1 MPKAVKTHFECTACG
16 AQSPK
21 WMGKCSN
28 CGGWSTLE
36 EVRSTRGVGGRG
48 SAAASPGT
56 ASARPRAVP
65 LGEVQHDDTARF
77 PCGIGEFDRVLGGGI
92 VAGAVGLLGGEPG
105 IGKSTLLMQLVVAL
119 AKQNRRVLYVTGEE
133 SAAQV
138 AMRARR
144 IGMSDDVMLLSTAD
158 VGDTLLALSEAEYD
172 VAVIDSIQTL
182 RSDSLESAAGSV
194 SQVRDVASSLT
205 ETAKRSG
212 VALFIIGHV
221 TKDGHLAGPKV
232 LEHLVDTVLTFEGD
246 ASYTYR
252 MVRAEKNR
260 FGPAHEVGVFEM
272 RDSGLHEV
280 PDPSRLFLAQRPEH
294 SAGSVIVATAEGQR
308 PLLAEVQALVAP
320 AQYGSPRRV
329 ATGVDANRLAV
340 LLAVLHRK
348 AGVQVLDMDVF
359 ANVAGGIRVDEPAV
373 DLALCAAVVSSLRE
387 RQVPGDTLVFGEVG
401 LAGELRAISKVE
413 PRLREAAKLGFRQVI
428 LPRANAAKVTEQ
440 QAEGMKLLGA
450 KNLEEALSFL

>member
-1 MPKAVKTHFECTACG
+1 MAKGDKKTHYECTACG

-21 WMGKCSN
+21 WLGKCPG

-36 EVRSTRGVGGRG
+36 EVRKVAPGRRATPGG
-48 SAAASPGT
+48 ASP
-56 ASARPRAVP
+56 AVRPRAIA
-65 LGEVQHDDTARF
+65 LGAIEQDDAERF
-77 PCGIGEFDRVLGGGI
+77 PSGLGEFDRVLGGGL
-92 VAGAVGLLGGEPG
+92 VVGAVVLLGGDPG

-119 AKQNRRVLYVTGEE
+119 ARKQRRVLYVTGEE

-144 IGMSDDVMLLSTAD
+144 IGMSDEVMLLSTTD
-158 VGDTLLALSEAEYD
+158 LGDALTALAEDTYD

-182 RSDSLESAAGSV
+182 RAEDLASAAGSV
-194 SQVRDVASSLT
+194 SQVREVATALT
-205 ETAKRSG
+205 EHAKRSG
-212 VALFIIGHV
+212 VTLFIIGHV
-221 TKDGHLAGPKV
+221 TKDGTLAGPKV

-246 ASYTYR
+246 ASHTYR

-260 FGPAHEVGVFEM
+260 FGPAQEVGVFEM

-280 PDPSRLFLAQRPEH
+280 PDPSRLFLAQRPAEA
-294 SAGSVIVATAEGQR
+294 AGSVIVATAEGQR

-329 ATGVDANRLAV
+329 ATGLDANRLAV

-373 DLALCAAVVSSLRE
+373 DLAICAAVVSSLRE
-387 RQVPGDTLVFGEVG
+387 RPVSGETLVFGEVG

-413 PRLREAAKLGFRQVI
+413 PRLREAAKLGFSRVV
-428 LPRANAAKVTEQ
+428 LPRANVGKLSQGATGGLALEPAAT
-440 QAEGMKLLGA
+440 
-450 KNLEEALSFL
+450 LEEALALL